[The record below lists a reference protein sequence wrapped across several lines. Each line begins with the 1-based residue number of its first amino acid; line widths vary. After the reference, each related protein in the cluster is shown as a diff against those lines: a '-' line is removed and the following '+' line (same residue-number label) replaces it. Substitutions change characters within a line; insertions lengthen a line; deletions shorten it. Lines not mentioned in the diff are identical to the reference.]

1 MPGTR
6 SGSNGSGLTPDQR
19 AAVLAAFGG
28 DQAVAA
34 RMIGIME
41 GTAAIQA
48 AAIPQDPV
56 YDANHAT
63 FKHLSLIHI

>member
-6 SGSNGSGLTPDQR
+6 SGSTGGTGLTPDQR

-41 GTAAIQA
+41 GTAAI
-48 AAIPQDPV
+48 
-56 YDANHAT
+56 
-63 FKHLSLIHI
+63 